1 MSYRPVRVREGV
13 EPMAMA
19 NIDEGEQAQRT
30 MTHPY

>member
-19 NIDEGEQAQRT
+19 DIDEGEQVGER
-30 MTHPY
+30 